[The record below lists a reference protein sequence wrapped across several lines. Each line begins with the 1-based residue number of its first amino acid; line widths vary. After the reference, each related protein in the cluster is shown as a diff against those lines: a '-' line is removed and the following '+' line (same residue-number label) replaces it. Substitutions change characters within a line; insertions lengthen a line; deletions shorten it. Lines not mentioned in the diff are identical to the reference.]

1 MKIAPAALA
10 VKKTSTGETA
20 QILDVVP
27 VEAPK
32 LHTVYTED
40 CSLIPKSQETIQAAA
55 ARVRLAVDSQTNKAF
70 IIFSSPN
77 KEDNIGSVLDI
88 DEPII
93 QSSPNMCLLINRK
106 ELIGK
111 EGIRQVNVVVCF
123 VSKEKAAYFKVV
135 LETLQKSAKAYQSP
149 ENNDAA
155 YLATVE
161 PPAKTPVL
169 IDLDD
174 TSLESVN
181 KAEHLAEF
189 IYESV
194 NSIRMQLKDL
204 DADLTDYSVGSF
216 GDTCFS
222 MWARKDLSQVEESHE
237 LRPHLKVIMSFLSQL
252 RLYPSKERTRRE
264 VKNEGNIS
272 SLAGLLSCD
281 RSNSNVLRYSAS
293 EMISMRSKAIPL
305 ELESLSLPITIKRE
319 ERWPGTVLAA
329 CPSVG
334 TTDVSGMKENTNS
347 GNFTTT
353 DSFVSQGQLR
363 GDKTPG
369 FRGLATSQWAK

>member
-1 MKIAPAALA
+1 M
-10 VKKTSTGETA
+10 
-20 QILDVVP
+20 
-27 VEAPK
+27 
-32 LHTVYTED
+32 
-40 CSLIPKSQETIQAAA
+40 
-55 ARVRLAVDSQTNKAF
+55 DSQTNKAF

-93 QSSPNMCLLINRK
+93 QSSPNMCLLINRE

-111 EGIRQVNVVVCF
+111 EGTRQVNVVVCF

-149 ENNDAA
+149 ENTDAA

-161 PPAKTPVL
+161 SPAKTPVL

-174 TSLESVN
+174 TSLEIVN

-222 MWARKDLSQVEESHE
+222 IWARKDLSQVEESHP
-237 LRPHLKVIMSFLSQL
+237 LRPHLKVILSFLSQL
-252 RLYPSKERTRRE
+252 RLCPSKERTKRE
-264 VKNEGNIS
+264 IKKEGNIS
-272 SLAGLLSCD
+272 SLAGLLSCG
-281 RSNSNVLRYSAS
+281 RSHSNVLRYSAP
-293 EMISMRSKAIPL
+293 EIMSMRSKAIPL
-305 ELESLSLPITIKRE
+305 ELECLSLPITIKRE
-319 ERWPGTVLAA
+319 ERRPGTVLAA
-329 CPSVG
+329 CPSVV
-334 TTDVSGMKENTNS
+334 TTDFSGMEENTNRTKFS
-347 GNFTTT
+347 SN
-353 DSFVSQGQLR
+353 DPFVSQRQLK
-363 GDKTPG
+363 GDKTPE